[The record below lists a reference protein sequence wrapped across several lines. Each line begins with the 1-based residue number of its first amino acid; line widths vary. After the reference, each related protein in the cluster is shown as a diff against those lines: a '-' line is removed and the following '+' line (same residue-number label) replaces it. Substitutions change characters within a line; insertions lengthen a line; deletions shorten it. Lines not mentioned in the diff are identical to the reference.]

1 MLASQFMTPLHKHIM
16 YTFSI
21 VLHFYILFFLF
32 FCQFTCDREDLLKCV
47 AGQLNISDSVT
58 LCLLYNLTGLVEDP
72 FFFCTGQPSACP
84 LPEVSVCDH
93 LYMYDVCT
101 ICLPTAS
108 TVSCS
113 LGPIKKND
121 YDLAPVFMVTVWSHV
136 VWWCCSCAS
145 SISHTV
151 CCWLCCAAQCS
162 CTSAV

>member
-1 MLASQFMTPLHKHIM
+1 MSKDQVSQFMTPLHKHIM
-16 YTFSI
+16 YTCLLFCTST
-21 VLHFYILFFLF
+21 FFFLF
-32 FCQFTCDREDLLKCV
+32 LCQFTCDQEDLLKCV

-72 FFFCTGQPSACP
+72 FFFCTGKPSACP

-113 LGPIKKND
+113 LRPIKKKR
-121 YDLAPVFMVTVWSHV
+121 L
-136 VWWCCSCAS
+136 
-145 SISHTV
+145 
-151 CCWLCCAAQCS
+151 
-162 CTSAV
+162 